1 MKHLNKILFG
11 TVVCVSAL
19 AAVSCST
26 ETEFIYPEQGISRL
40 TVSPRSVEMG
50 FADEV
55 SFTVAVRPGDTKY
68 VWESSDASVAY
79 VDENDRIVPVGTG
92 AVTFTCSAGD
102 FVQTVEA
109 VIRPSVVLSRDYVYI
124 EAGQSS
130 AMDFVKVLPEGTA
143 CKVTSSSAEVVSVPD
158 DAKLGFEAVAA
169 GIAEVTV
176 TAGEDSPVTGKF
188 TVAVAGTDKVITAAA
203 ADEYFY
209 GGAVLGHPVY
219 GVSALAL
226 KASGVEYADGGEWS
240 GAGTGLFLKLYNP
253 SRGTEYA
260 AAPAGKYT
268 AGESE
273 YSFYTDN
280 SYIIDAETGTKTNI
294 SEGELEISDN
304 GVSGYITAGS
314 DIYKVSY
321 SGTRTGKTHAYTYD
335 NISLNY
341 TAADFTGSNALYI
354 DHNGTVFYGGVT
366 NVWRWRLFLPGTNH
380 YVQLVFRT
388 EDTDDPEGVFPVVTA
403 WFSPGTCVGCGW
415 GVTSLLQD
423 GSNIS
428 YASAGSMAVE
438 AYTKDTSTVTASI
451 KGKLSG
457 TCSDAI
463 SEVGESRTIPFEVN
477 LDVEALSFAL
487 TEQ

>member
-11 TVVCVSAL
+11 TVVCVSVL

-109 VIRPSVVLSRDYVYI
+109 VIRPSVVVSRDYVYI
-124 EAGQSS
+124 DAGQSS
-130 AMDFVKVLPEGTA
+130 SMDFVKVLPEGTA
-143 CKVTSSSAEVVSVPD
+143 FMVTSADEEVVSVPD
-158 DAKLGFEAVAA
+158 DAKLGFDAVAA
-169 GIAEVTV
+169 GVAEVTV
-176 TAGEDSPVTGKF
+176 TAGEENPVTGKF
-188 TVAVAGTDKVITAAA
+188 TVAVAGTDKVITATA

-260 AAPAGKYT
+260 AVPAGKYT

-294 SEGELEISDN
+294 TEGELEISDN

-314 DIYKVSY
+314 DIYKVEY
-321 SGTRTGKTHAYTYD
+321 TGARTGKEHVYTYD
-335 NISLNY
+335 SVTYDY
-341 TAADFTGSNALYI
+341 TGADFTTDSYLCI
-354 DHNGTVFYGGVT
+354 DHNGTVYYGGIT
-366 NVWRWRLFLPGTNH
+366 NVWVWYLKLSGDD
-380 YVQLVFRT
+380 YLQLVFRT
-388 EDTDDPEGVFPVVTA
+388 EDTDDPQGTFPVVDSY
-403 WFSPGTCVGCGW
+403 FSPATCVAMGWGTSTKIKVGGVESYISSGTVSVLNYVYDATYPKADLKGTFYGTCAD
-415 GVTSLLQD
+415 S
-423 GSNIS
+423 I
-428 YASAGSMAVE
+428 VE
-438 AYTKDTSTVTASI
+438 I
-451 KGKLSG
+451 
-457 TCSDAI
+457 
-463 SEVGESRTIPFEVN
+463 GESRNIPFTVN
-477 LDVEALSFAL
+477 LNAEAYSPYLY
-487 TEQ
+487 EY

>member
-11 TVVCVSAL
+11 TVVCVSVL

-55 SFTVAVRPGDTKY
+55 SFTVAVRPGDTEY

-109 VIRPSVVLSRDYVYI
+109 VIRPSVVVSRDYVYI
-124 EAGQSS
+124 DAGQSS
-130 AMDFVKVLPEGTA
+130 SMDFVKVLPEGTA
-143 CKVTSSSAEVVSVPD
+143 CKVTSADEGVVSVPD

-176 TAGEDSPVTGKF
+176 TAGEENPVTGKF

-294 SEGELEISDN
+294 TEGELEISDN

-314 DIYKVSY
+314 DIYKVEY
-321 SGTRTGKTHAYTYD
+321 TGARTGREHVYTYD
-335 NISLNY
+335 SVTYDY
-341 TAADFTGSNALYI
+341 TGADFTTSSYLCI
-354 DHNGTVFYGGVT
+354 DHNGTVYYGGIT
-366 NVWRWRLFLPGTNH
+366 NVWVWYLALSGDD
-380 YVQLVFRT
+380 YLQLVFRT
-388 EDTDDPEGVFPVVTA
+388 EDTDDPQGTFPVVDSY
-403 WFSPGTCVGCGW
+403 FSPATCVAMGWGTSTKIKVGGVESYISSGTVSVLNYVYDATYPKADLKGTFYGTCAD
-415 GVTSLLQD
+415 S
-423 GSNIS
+423 I
-428 YASAGSMAVE
+428 VE
-438 AYTKDTSTVTASI
+438 I
-451 KGKLSG
+451 
-457 TCSDAI
+457 
-463 SEVGESRTIPFEVN
+463 GESRNIPFTVN
-477 LDVEALSFAL
+477 LNAEAYSPYLY
-487 TEQ
+487 EY